1 MYAYSQSGINIGE
14 VEVVEHILCLELWI
28 LVWDKSIFWH
38 RTSLEVKKKWK
49 QAKTFYKSFIS
60 YV

>member
-1 MYAYSQSGINIGE
+1 MYAYSQSGINMGE

-38 RTSLEVKKKWK
+38 RTSLEVKKKMK
-49 QAKTFYKSFIS
+49 KKKKSFIS